1 VKKAMTK
8 ENRCC
13 TSKVLIVGA
22 GAIGGFYGALLA
34 KAGAEVSV
42 VCRSD
47 YDQVKQHGFL
57 IESHTLGTWTFAPS
71 QVLNNA
77 ADFKG
82 TADYILLCTKVIPS
96 VDRVALIR
104 PAVSAETALV
114 FIQNGVEIEQE
125 MLAAFPDNE
134 IVSGLAFICCNRVK
148 PGEILHLAYGRLA
161 LGNLPGA
168 VSHKTTQL
176 CELFKQSGIDCTAT
190 ENIVTER
197 WKKCVWNAPFNPLS
211 VLSGG
216 LPTLDI
222 LQSQEDFVRN
232 IMQEVCNIAEAC
244 GHHMSSHIV
253 NANIENTYA
262 MPPYKTSM
270 LLDYENGQPME
281 TEAILGNAVRA
292 AKRAGVASPHLDS
305 VYALM
310 KLRELKLAELHKK
323 YNPQYREP
331 VSHRPD
337 D

>member
-1 VKKAMTK
+1 MKKAMTV
-8 ENRCC
+8 
-13 TSKVLIVGA
+13 KVLIVGA

-47 YDQVKQHGFL
+47 YEQVKQHGF
-57 IESHTLGTWTFAPS
+57 IIDSRTLGTWTFAPS

-82 TADYILLCTKVIPS
+82 AADYILLCTKVIPS
-96 VDRVALIR
+96 ADRVALIR
-104 PAVSAETALV
+104 PAVSADTAVV

-125 MLAAFPDNE
+125 MLMAFPDNE
-134 IVSGLAFICCNRVK
+134 VISGLAYICCNRVK

-176 CELFKQSGIDCTAT
+176 CELFRQSGIDCAAS

-216 LPTLDI
+216 LPTLAI
-222 LQSQEDFVRN
+222 LQSQEAFVRS
-232 IMQEVCNIAEAC
+232 IMQEVCNIAAAC
-244 GHHMSSHIV
+244 GHRLPSHIV

-270 LLDYENGQPME
+270 LLDYENGHPME

-310 KLRELKLAELHKK
+310 KLRELKLAEPHKK
-323 YNPQYREP
+323 CNPQYKEP
-331 VSHRPD
+331 VFLPPGD
-337 D
+337 